1 MRDVKTRKIRWKKF
15 EGLFYILPYLVFWGA
30 FVAYP
35 VGYGIYLSLMEW
47 HPLRGSRFVGLT
59 NYTAL
64 FRDSRF
70 LNALFNSFKFSGL
83 VVPLILILALAF
95 ALLLWRWRGDK
106 RLGILAQS
114 VFFFPYLLTVSVVA
128 ITWRWLMDPDFGLVT
143 HAFRALRIPAPTFL
157 ADPGW
162 ALPTVAVATAW
173 WLAGYR
179 MVVFQAALGDIP
191 TELFESAVI
200 DGAGFVQQFRRI
212 ILPLIKPSLLFTLVL
227 TIISAFRTFGQVLM
241 MTEGGPGRTTEVLAL
256 YLYWNAFEYFRIGR
270 AAAAGVVML
279 GLTLGLTLLGIKLLG
294 LRSELE

>member
-1 MRDVKTRKIRWKKF
+1 MRRFKIRRSSC
-15 EGLFYILPYLVFWGA
+15 EGLFYVLPYLLLWGT

-35 VGYGIYLSLMEW
+35 VGYGVYLSLFEW
-47 HPLRGSRFVGLT
+47 HPIRGSRFVGFA
-59 NYTAL
+59 NYIAL

-70 LNALFNSFKFSGL
+70 LNALSNSFEFSAL
-83 VVPLILILALAF
+83 VVPLILVLALAF

-128 ITWRWLMDPDFGLVT
+128 ITWRWLMDPDFGLLT
-143 HAFRALRIPAPTFL
+143 HTFKTLKIPAPTFL
-157 ADPGW
+157 SDPGW
-162 ALPTVAVATAW
+162 ALPTIALATAW

-191 TELFESAVI
+191 IELFESAAI
-200 DGAGFVQQFRRI
+200 DGATFVHQLRRI
-212 ILPLIKPSLLFTLVL
+212 ILPLIKPSLLFALVL

-241 MTEGGPGRTTEVLAL
+241 MTEGGPGRATEVLAL

-279 GLTLGLTLLGIKLLG
+279 MLTLILTLIGVKILG